1 MISAPVTPGAQVP
14 KDPIK
19 YPPKLGAIT
28 RVKLSREAD
37 NPNVPPTSSLVTTF
51 VKALLSTVLRIP
63 LVIARGIKIN
73 SNATNEEVKAQPAKE
88 IPKMIVDI
96 NITHFSG

>member
-1 MISAPVTPGAQVP
+1 MP

-28 RVKLSREAD
+28 RDKLSREAD
-37 NPNVPPTSSLVTTF
+37 NPKVPPTSSLVTTF
-51 VKALLSTVLRIP
+51 VRALLNTVLRIP

-73 SNATNEEVKAQPAKE
+73 SNATNEEVKAQPTRE